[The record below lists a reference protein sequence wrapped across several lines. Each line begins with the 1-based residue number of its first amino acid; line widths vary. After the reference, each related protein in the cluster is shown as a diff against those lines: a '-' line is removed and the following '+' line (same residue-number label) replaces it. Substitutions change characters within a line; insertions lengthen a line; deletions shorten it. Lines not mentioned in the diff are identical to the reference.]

1 MGLSIKYN
9 LKGLNNIKY
18 RTVQNSGCFKIYL
31 SIKNSISKYNDL
43 NNNLPSY
50 TRKLPKFKLIHW
62 IFTGEV

>member
-9 LKGLNNIKY
+9 LKGLNNIMY
-18 RTVQNSGCFKIYL
+18 RTVQNSGCFKIHL

-50 TRKLPKFKLIHW
+50 TRKFPKIQTYPLDIY
-62 IFTGEV
+62 G